1 MPHYLMQLSYT
12 SEAWAGLAA
21 NPRNRIKD
29 VEPVIKKAGMKLVYS
44 SLSFGEYDIIAI
56 VDAPDN
62 VSVAGLAVDF
72 AGGGSIKDVKTTPL
86 ISWEDGVRAM
96 RKAGNITYTPYRPA
110 AKKTAARKRPAARR
124 RPVARKRTVARRRT
138 VARKRP
144 AARRRPARKAAR
156 RRR

>member
-29 VEPVIKKAGMKLVYS
+29 VEPVIRRAGMKLVYS
-44 SLSFGEYDIIAI
+44 SLSFGEYDIVAI

-86 ISWEDGVRAM
+86 ISWEDGVKAM
-96 RKAGNITYTPYRPA
+96 RRAGSIAYTPYQPG
-110 AKKTAARKRPAARR
+110 AKRTTARKRPAARKR
-124 RPVARKRTVARRRT
+124 AAARKRLAARKRTVAR
-138 VARKRP
+138 KRP
-144 AARRRPARKAAR
+144 VARRRPARKAAR